1 MNLYLLG
8 GMVVASV
15 GLIVYSL
22 WPSSEEDDNA
32 IKRRMSG
39 RKSEDK
45 TPDARAQ
52 ARESVAQRMVK
63 KFAPI
68 AIRPSA
74 TRDADQMSKLRQ
86 KLAMG
91 GFRSETAPTVF
102 LASKTIVAVL
112 AGIIVASIV
121 LVKGLP
127 FMTAIGYIMIAGG
140 AGFLAPD
147 LWLGSAI
154 SKRKTQIQQA
164 LPDTLDTLVISVEA
178 GLGLDGAMMRVGEEL
193 HHVHP
198 VLAEELQLITL
209 ETQMGIPRA
218 EAMTN
223 FATRVG
229 LDEVSSFVAII
240 NQAERFGSSIARALR
255 NQSDVLR
262 TKRRQ
267 RAEEKAQKTAVK
279 LMAPLIL
286 FIFPAI
292 MVVLAGPAALKMIE
306 ALGNTPGLL

>member
-1 MNLYLLG
+1 MNLYLLS

-15 GLIVYSL
+15 ALIVYSL
-22 WPSSEEDDNA
+22 WPNGDENDRA

-39 RKSEDK
+39 RKSEAEK
-45 TPDARAQ
+45 PDARAQ
-52 ARESVAQRMVK
+52 ARDSVAQRMVE
-63 KFAPI
+63 KFAPM
-68 AIRPSA
+68 AIRPA
-74 TRDADQMSKLRQ
+74 TTQNADQMSKLRM

-91 GFRSETAPTVF
+91 GFRSESGPTTF

-112 AGIIVASIV
+112 AGIIVASYV
-121 LVKGLP
+121 LMKGTP

-147 LWLGSAI
+147 LWLSSAI
-154 SKRKTQIQQA
+154 SKRKVLIQQA
-164 LPDTLDTLVISVEA
+164 LPDTMDTLVISVEA
-178 GLGLDGAMMRVGEEL
+178 GLGLDGALLRVGEEL
-193 HHVHP
+193 AHVHP

-218 EAMTN
+218 EAMRN

-229 LDEVSSFVAII
+229 LDEVKSFVAVV
-240 NQAERFGSSIARALR
+240 NQAEKFGSSVARALR